1 MYRWV
6 PTITVST
13 RGLKNSGYGAVW
25 KRTRAQTVREPL
37 KCKCASTYIIYLCV
51 MCVPIMMINNNN
63 NNNIIQLV
71 GSSLYCEWVPTR
83 RHLWNMIRL
92 QLLSLSYYYIVRGRR
107 FYICVL
113 HCVILC
119 YALYWMKR
127 SFKKTF
133 CFFFYQVPSLYV
145 CILCVIR
152 ASTCFRFVYT
162 TYLSI
167 RVRRRRGNNS
177 KFLKVIF
184 SVRPMGDN
192 KRFFVLTRASFF
204 FCSFWIF
211 QFV

>member
-13 RGLKNSGYGAVW
+13 RDLKNSGYGAVW

-63 NNNIIQLV
+63 NNIIQLV

-107 FYICVL
+107 FYILCVL

-133 CFFFYQVPSLYV
+133 CFFFLS
-145 CILCVIR
+145 
-152 ASTCFRFVYT
+152 STFPICMYIMCHSRFDVFSFRVYNLPIYTRT
-162 TYLSI
+162 TTE
-167 RVRRRRGNNS
+167 G
-177 KFLKVIF
+177 
-184 SVRPMGDN
+184 
-192 KRFFVLTRASFF
+192 
-204 FCSFWIF
+204 
-211 QFV
+211 